1 MITPACREMQDRL
14 EAFVD
19 GELSG
24 RDRLAV
30 TSHLDGCNAC
40 GAEVDAL
47 RNLGASLRAEV
58 PVADVTE
65 LHGLAGGVISRVL
78 AEQAQSWHSLFRHA
92 FDDWRWVMV
101 GGGSLLG
108 TLSCAVFVISVLLFG
123 PIAERGDSLAARLSS
138 SDVSAGTLFVVASPR
153 GDQNSSIVMQF
164 EGSGDSGVAPT
175 QGVVPS
181 AIGTADE
188 SALTQALSDAITRGG
203 RLVDLNSL
211 SASGRLYV
219 EGLLDDIGRRHL
231 PSYGASG
238 QMTVHQL
245 WLATSTSVSAKAL

>member
-1 MITPACREMQDRL
+1 MNTPACREMQDRL

-19 GELSG
+19 GELSS

-30 TSHLDGCNAC
+30 TSHLDGCDGC

-58 PVADVTE
+58 PVADVAE
-65 LHGLAGGVISRVL
+65 LDGLAGGVISRVP
-78 AEQAQSWHSLFRHA
+78 AEQAQSWHSPFRHA

-101 GGGSLLG
+101 GGGSVLG

-123 PIAERGDSLAARLSS
+123 PVAERGDSLAGRLSS

-153 GDQNSSIVMQF
+153 NDINSSIVMQF
-164 EGSGDSGVAPT
+164 EGSGDSDVAPT

-188 SALTQALSDAITRGG
+188 SALTQALSDVITRGG
-203 RLVDLNSL
+203 RLVELNSL
-211 SASGRLYV
+211 SASERLRA
-219 EGLLDDIGRRHL
+219 EALLDDISRIRI
-231 PSYGASG
+231 PRYRASG
-238 QMTVHQL
+238 QMTVQKL
-245 WLATSTSVSAKAL
+245 WLSAKTSVSAKAL